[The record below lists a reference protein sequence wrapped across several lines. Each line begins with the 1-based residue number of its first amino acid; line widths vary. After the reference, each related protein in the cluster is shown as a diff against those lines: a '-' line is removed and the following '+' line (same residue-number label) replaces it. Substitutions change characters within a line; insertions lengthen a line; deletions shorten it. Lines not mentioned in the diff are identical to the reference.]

1 MNEDFHNSREDDFF
15 LTDMFDR
22 AIRNWWLVAVC
33 MIIGGLAGLL
43 AASLFKPVYE
53 STSVITTV
61 IDYAYSGNLTAY
73 EEDHLLT
80 AIGDIIQSDEVMDH
94 VIAEGV
100 KTGLASDAD
109 QMRSSLFASRQGFR
123 WELSSRFPDPQI
135 AETVNRLWLETAI
148 GELEEF
154 RLNSIL
160 SLAEFNTQVGIE
172 NCFQQAVIVE
182 PVSAY
187 CDAAEFQAL
196 RDQIRSLET
205 NGVKKSLLS
214 RLLASR
220 ISFQVTQEPDLPVK
234 PVHLGWNISVF
245 AGVILGL
252 LVAIAL
258 LIFGVPTRRKT
269 DH

>member
-1 MNEDFHNSREDDFF
+1 MSEDLDNSREDDFS
-15 LTDMFDR
+15 LTDMFGR
-22 AIRNWWLVAVC
+22 AVRSWWLVAVC

-43 AASLFKPVYE
+43 TVSLFKPVYE

-61 IDYAYSGNLTAY
+61 IDYAYSGSLTDY

-80 AIGDIIQSDEVMDH
+80 AIGDIIRSDEVMDL

-100 KTGLASDAD
+100 KAGLAGDAD

-135 AETVNRLWLETAI
+135 AESANRLWLETAI

-154 RLNSIL
+154 RLNSIIA
-160 SLAEFNTQVGIE
+160 LAEFNTQVGIE
-172 NCFQQAVIVE
+172 NCFQQAVVIE

-205 NGVKKSLLS
+205 NGVNKSLLS

-220 ISFQVTQEPDLPVK
+220 ISFQVTQEPDLPAK
-234 PVHLGWNISVF
+234 PVHLGWNISIF

-258 LIFGVPTRRKT
+258 FIFGIPTYRKT
-269 DH
+269 DK